1 MDAVEIIVDVIIIA
15 IIIVTIIV
23 AAAVATIAE
32 KKEEERTGQVSE
44 MGVTIPA
51 AAGATKKI
59 ARHREAEACIGF
71 RSPLLHRYGEAGCL
85 CYCHEIIQTQFPG
98 VGHMLDDMI
107 KVSKE
112 IQDNAWGENVAE
124 SLFRWKTV

>member
-23 AAAVATIAE
+23 AAVVATIAE

-44 MGVTIPA
+44 MGVMIHA

-59 ARHREAEACIGF
+59 ARHREAEACIEF
-71 RSPLLHRYGEAGCL
+71 RPPLLHRYPEAGFL
-85 CYCHEIIQTQFPG
+85 CHCHEIIQTQFPEKR
-98 VGHMLDDMI
+98 HMLNDMI